1 MAYQPIRTLTAQARA
16 ATIGSRHGGWWMN
29 GEINVVALVRG
40 EEQYIFMFDE
50 ANRTET
56 LRMLGRYA
64 ADPELS
70 FSWYDAA
77 VLSQK
82 VRELLPAKKQNAMK
96 SASSGASAD
105 GLLDES
111 PTKAM
116 KPAPRFKL
124 Y

>member
-1 MAYQPIRTLTAQARA
+1 
-16 ATIGSRHGGWWMN
+16 MN

-64 ADPELS
+64 ADPDLS

-82 VRELLPAKKQNAMK
+82 VREMLPAKSTQPA
-96 SASSGASAD
+96 ASSSLVRKEIPSQVGTS
-105 GLLDES
+105 S
-111 PTKAM
+111 NITKA
-116 KPAPRFKL
+116 APRFKL
-124 Y
+124 S

>member
-1 MAYQPIRTLTAQARA
+1 
-16 ATIGSRHGGWWMN
+16 MN

-64 ADPELS
+64 ADPDLA

-77 VLSQK
+77 ILSQK
-82 VRELLPAKKQNAMK
+82 VREMLPAKSIQPAPSNSLSQKEVPSQSSTMAKITK
-96 SASSGASAD
+96 SV
-105 GLLDES
+105 
-111 PTKAM
+111 
-116 KPAPRFKL
+116 PRFKL
-124 Y
+124 S

>member
-1 MAYQPIRTLTAQARA
+1 MVRVVGTEVV
-16 ATIGSRHGGWWMN
+16 GMN

-40 EEQYIFMFDE
+40 EEQYIFMFDN

-70 FSWYDAA
+70 MTWYDAA

-82 VRELLPAKKQNAMK
+82 VREMAPAKSTQ
-96 SASSGASAD
+96 SAPDRCRDAER
-105 GLLDES
+105 LPWLR
-111 PTKAM
+111 P
-116 KPAPRFKL
+116 PA

>member
-1 MAYQPIRTLTAQARA
+1 
-16 ATIGSRHGGWWMN
+16 MN

-56 LRMLGRYA
+56 LRTLGRYA
-64 ADPELS
+64 ADPDLS

-82 VRELLPAKKQNAMK
+82 VREMLPAKSTQPATSK
-96 SASSGASAD
+96 SLSHKDVQSQVGTSANI
-105 GLLDES
+105 
-111 PTKAM
+111 TKAS
-116 KPAPRFKL
+116 PRFKL
-124 Y
+124 S